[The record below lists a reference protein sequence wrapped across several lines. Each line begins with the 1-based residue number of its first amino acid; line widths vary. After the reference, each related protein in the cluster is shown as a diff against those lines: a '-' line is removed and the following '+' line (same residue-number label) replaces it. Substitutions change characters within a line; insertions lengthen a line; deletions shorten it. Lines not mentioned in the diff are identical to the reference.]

1 MATIKKFSGINNI
14 DSDEQLEDSE
24 LRAAK
29 NIDISRKGK
38 LSRRDGFSK
47 VYIGTNV
54 HSVWSDGTTTPF
66 VEDGVLKTLAS
77 DNTATTIRSDVT
89 RFGTMSY
96 YAVNGSIYYTDG
108 TVTGIYNVD
117 EGSKPLGL
125 PTPFTRPVLTSVSG
139 VLPAGQY
146 GVAFTVA
153 DASGMESGATIS
165 TWIELPNDGSG
176 ITVSGISV
184 PADAS
189 YVNVY
194 MTNTDGDTLFLA
206 ESTTDS
212 SVTITHPPQGAAV
225 RTQFLDAMPAGNII
239 AYHKGRTLV
248 ARGNFIVFSEPHSLL
263 TRLTQNFV
271 MFPSTVNMI
280 APVEDG
286 IFISCEG
293 GKTYHVFG
301 TDPMQWAMTEKAD
314 YAAIKGT
321 AVLVNPELLPG
332 EFQEEGWVWLSE
344 KGICIGAAGG
354 SFQNITS
361 TKYGVKPSTIGTA
374 MLMQRDGHNRYVS
387 TLHPSDGE
395 VNNIHFSDVAT
406 AEVRRNGV
414 IIT

>member
-1 MATIKKFSGINNI
+1 MSKLQGFSGINNI
-14 DSDEQLEDSE
+14 DADEQLEDNE

-38 LSRRDGFSK
+38 ISRRDGFSK
-47 VYIGTNV
+47 IYTGTNI
-54 HSVWSDGTTTPF
+54 HSLWSDGITTLF

-77 DNTATTIRSDVT
+77 DNTATIIRSDMT
-89 RFGTMSY
+89 RFGTVSY
-96 YAVNGSIYYTDG
+96 YAVDGSIYYTDG
-108 TVTGIYNVD
+108 TVTGIYKAG

-125 PTPFTRPVLTSVSG
+125 STPSNRPALTSTSG

-165 TWIELPNDGSG
+165 VWIELLNDNSG
-176 ITVSGISV
+176 IIVSGISV
-184 PADAS
+184 PVDAS

-194 MTNTDGDTLFLA
+194 VTNTNGDTLFLA
-206 ESTTDS
+206 KSTTDS

-225 RTQFLDAMPAGNII
+225 RTQFLDAMPAGNLI
-239 AYHKGRTLV
+239 AYHKGRTLI
-248 ARGNFIVFSEPHSLL
+248 AKENYIVFSEPFSNL
-263 TRLTQNFV
+263 TRLTQNFI
-271 MFPSTVNMI
+271 MFPQKVNMI
-280 APVEDG
+280 APIVDG

-301 TDPMQWAMTEKAD
+301 TNPMEWALTEKAN
-314 YAAIKGT
+314 YAAIEGT
-321 AVLVNPELLPG
+321 AVLVDPDLLLGEL
-332 EFQEEGWVWLSE
+332 QEKAWVWLSE

-374 MLMQRDGHNRYVS
+374 MLMQRDGRNQYIS